1 MRGFATVALIC
12 GLLNFVGYAAAL
24 AYVGVRYALGM

>member
-12 GLLNFVGYAAAL
+12 GLLNFAGYAAAL
-24 AYVGVRYALGM
+24 AYVGVRCALGM

>member
-12 GLLNFVGYAAAL
+12 GLLNIVGYAAAL
-24 AYVGVRYALGM
+24 AYVGIRYTFGL